1 MNNYTISILTLIFIS
16 SFIILV
22 SSYQPWTDTP
32 PGPSLTSKSELS
44 TTPDEIIDEK
54 TKPILDEIY
63 DTFDDLESLKK
74 KERAIVFAERH
85 GNKQSKTIKTSIWID
100 MYTDLVKLQ
109 GLEEQLKLAIQ
120 KRNQEH
126 EKIE

>member
-1 MNNYTISILTLIFIS
+1 MNNYTISILTLIFLS

-22 SSYQPWTDTP
+22 SSYQPWSETP
-32 PGPSLTSKSELS
+32 PGLSFTSDSELS

-74 KERAIVFAERH
+74 KERAIVSAERH

-126 EKIE
+126 EKIK

>member
-1 MNNYTISILTLIFIS
+1 MLQKRIDKLDAKQNEVEATHKIQLEKLETISGIS
-16 SFIILV
+16 AENAK
-22 SSYQPWTDTP
+22 Q
-32 PGPSLTSKSELS
+32 
-44 TTPDEIIDEK
+44 EI
-54 TKPILDEIY
+54 
-63 DTFDDLESLKK
+63 LESLKK

-100 MYTDLVKLQ
+100 MYADLVKLQ

-126 EKIE
+126 EKIK

>member
-1 MNNYTISILTLIFIS
+1 MNNYTINILTLIFIS

-22 SSYQPWTDTP
+22 SSYQPWTNKP
-32 PGPSLTSKSELS
+32 PGLSLTSESDIA

-74 KERAIVFAERH
+74 KERAIVFSERH

-126 EKIE
+126 ENIK

>member
-22 SSYQPWTDTP
+22 SSYQPWADTP
-32 PGPSLTSKSELS
+32 PTLSLTSESELS
-44 TTPDEIIDEK
+44 TTPDEMIDEK

-74 KERAIVFAERH
+74 KERAIVSAERH

-126 EKIE
+126 EKIK

>member
-22 SSYQPWTDTP
+22 SSYQPWSETP
-32 PGPSLTSKSELS
+32 PGLSFTSDSELS
-44 TTPDEIIDEK
+44 TTPDEIIDEN

-74 KERAIVFAERH
+74 KERAIVSAERH

-126 EKIE
+126 EKIK

>member
-22 SSYQPWTDTP
+22 SSYQPWADKP
-32 PGPSLTSKSELS
+32 PALSLTSESDIS

-126 EKIE
+126 EKIK

>member
-32 PGPSLTSKSELS
+32 QGPSLTSESELS
-44 TTPDEIIDEK
+44 TTPDDTTDEK

-126 EKIE
+126 EEIK

>member
-22 SSYQPWTDTP
+22 SSYQPWSKTP
-32 PGPSLTSKSELS
+32 PGLSLTSDSELS

-74 KERAIVFAERH
+74 KERAIVSAERH

-126 EKIE
+126 EKIK

>member
-22 SSYQPWTDTP
+22 SSYQPWTDKP
-32 PGPSLTSKSELS
+32 LGLSLTSESDIS

-74 KERAIVFAERH
+74 KERAIVSAERH

-126 EKIE
+126 EKIK